1 MYLNRA
7 ECRGILRTFQHG
19 GIPCNMDRSKLC
31 YTSFCRYIVLTKTH
45 YRPKAGVSKDQT
57 RDGAVWQLVGL
68 ITRRS
73 QVQILPPLPS
83 KEIAFEVLLRRRFS
97 LGWPVSVESS
107 HARTAGAEKGLP
119 PRPHLAPVRCSRYHQ
134 RPSSTP
140 EGGLPAGVRTRKEGR
155 NRQALQVATGIQSPE
170 SFRKRGPAGPLSF
183 PGRHVFTPAK
193 AGTQPRDQGRL

>member
-1 MYLNRA
+1 M
-7 ECRGILRTFQHG
+7 RG
-19 GIPCNMDRSKLC
+19 
-31 YTSFCRYIVLTKTH
+31 
-45 YRPKAGVSKDQT
+45 
-57 RDGAVWQLVGL
+57 GAVWQLVGL

-97 LGWPVSVESS
+97 LGRCSVHRAMPGERSGS
-107 HARTAGAEKGLP
+107 FGVT
-119 PRPHLAPVRCSRYHQ
+119 PHLAPVRCSRYHQ
-134 RPSSTP
+134 RPSTTP

-155 NRQALQVATGIQSPE
+155 NRQAMQVATGIQSPE

-183 PGRHVFTPAK
+183 PGRHVFTPAQ

>member
-1 MYLNRA
+1 MRKSLQV
-7 ECRGILRTFQHG
+7 L
-19 GIPCNMDRSKLC
+19 KLC
-31 YTSFCRYIVLTKTH
+31 LIIPLLMR
-45 YRPKAGVSKDQT
+45 G
-57 RDGAVWQLVGL
+57 GAVWQLVGL

-83 KEIAFEVLLRRRFS
+83 KEIAFEVLLRGRFS
-97 LGWPVSVESS
+97 LGLRRFRWVGVRSLFQRKRDLTP
-107 HARTAGAEKGLP
+107 G
-119 PRPHLAPVRCSRYHQ
+119 PHLAPARCSRYHQ

>member
-1 MYLNRA
+1 MHFL
-7 ECRGILRTFQHG
+7 EPTLIIPLLMRG
-19 GIPCNMDRSKLC
+19 
-31 YTSFCRYIVLTKTH
+31 
-45 YRPKAGVSKDQT
+45 
-57 RDGAVWQLVGL
+57 GAVWQLVGL

-83 KEIAFEVLLRRRFS
+83 KEQVKRSPSKSCFEGVFLWVAASFLRDRGQIPF
-97 LGWPVSVESS
+97 
-107 HARTAGAEKGLP
+107 
-119 PRPHLAPVRCSRYHQ
+119 PRERDLTPGPHLAPARCSRYHQ